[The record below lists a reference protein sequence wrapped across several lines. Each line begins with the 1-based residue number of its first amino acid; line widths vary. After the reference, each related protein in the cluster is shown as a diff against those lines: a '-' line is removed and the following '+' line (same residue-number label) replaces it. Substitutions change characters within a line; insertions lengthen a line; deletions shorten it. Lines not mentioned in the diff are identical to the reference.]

1 MSKIA
6 LTPSATGT
14 GVFTISSPA
23 TSTDRTLTLPDEAG
37 TVLTSA
43 SSLASANLT
52 GTVASGR
59 MPAGSVLQ
67 VVSYLTATQ
76 GSQTITTTDSIV
88 NSITKVITPLGAN
101 SKFLVT
107 VRWFGEVSGAWDVP
121 FNIHMDGVRVNINGQ
136 GRGYG
141 LVMPAQSYSD
151 AYQNDSSTPETV
163 NMSTL
168 VSTSS
173 VVGTAITFSL
183 VADAGG
189 SRTLWNNRCFSGA
202 GGNYEAGT
210 SELIITE
217 IGG

>member
-1 MSKIA
+1 M
-6 LTPSATGT
+6 
-14 GVFTISSPA
+14 
-23 TSTDRTLTLPDEAG
+23 TSIIKVDQIQTLAG
-37 TVLTSA
+37 AAPTAADLGINVT
-43 SSLASANLT
+43 
-52 GTVASGR
+52 
-59 MPAGSVLQ
+59 GSVLQ

-76 GSQTITTTDSIV
+76 GAQTLSTSDQII

-107 VRWFGEVSGAWDVP
+107 VRWFGELQDAWGNP

-136 GRGYG
+136 GRSYG
-141 LVMPAQSYSD
+141 LVMAAQSYGVTS
-151 AYQNDSSTPETV
+151 NDSSTPETV

-183 VADAGG
+183 VADGDNPY
-189 SRTLWNNRCFSGA
+189 TLWNNRCFLTPSA
-202 GGNYEAGT
+202 SAEAGT
-210 SELIITE
+210 SEMIITE

>member
-1 MSKIA
+1 MSQISI
-6 LTPSATGT
+6 TPNASGT

-23 TSTDRTLTLPDEAG
+23 TSTNRTLVLPDEAG

-43 SSLASANLT
+43 STANF
-52 GTVASGR
+52 
-59 MPAGSVLQ
+59 PAGSVLQ

-76 GSQTITTTDSIV
+76 GSQTITTSDSIV

-107 VRWFGEVSGAWDVP
+107 VRWFGEILDPHDVP

-141 LVMPAQSYSD
+141 LVMPARSYD
-151 AYQNDSSTPETV
+151 QEENNSSTPETV

-183 VADAGG
+183 VADGYT
-189 SRTLWNNRCFSGA
+189 SKTLWNNRCFGGA
-202 GGNYEAGT
+202 GGGNEAGT

>member
-1 MSKIA
+1 MSKISI
-6 LTPSATGT
+6 TPNASGT
-14 GVFTISSPA
+14 GIFTISSPA
-23 TSTDRTLTLPDEAG
+23 TSTNRTLTLPDEAG

-107 VRWFGEVSGAWDVP
+107 VRWFGEVESAWDVP

-141 LVMPAQSYSD
+141 LVMPAQSYISTD
-151 AYQNDSSTPETV
+151 NNSTPETV
-163 NMSTL
+163 NMTTL

-183 VADAGG
+183 VADSNG
-189 SRTLWNNRCFSGA
+189 SRTLWNNRTFTIPSGE
-202 GGNYEAGT
+202 YEGGT

>member
-1 MSKIA
+1 MSITLNGTTGITTPD
-6 LTPSATGT
+6 LTSVADIEANGSA
-14 GVFTISSPA
+14 
-23 TSTDRTLTLPDEAG
+23 
-37 TVLTSA
+37 VLTSA

-52 GTVASGR
+52 GSVPSSA

-67 VVSYLTATQ
+67 VVSYFTATQ
-76 GSQTITTTDSIV
+76 GSQTITTSDSII

-107 VRWFGEVSGAWDVP
+107 VRWFGEINSAWDVP
-121 FNIHMDGVRVNINGQ
+121 FNIHMGGVRVNINGQ

-141 LVMPAQSYSD
+141 LAMVAQSYGGGAD
-151 AYQNDSSTPETV
+151 DGSTPETV

-168 VSTSS
+168 VSTAS

-183 VADAGG
+183 VAD
-189 SRTLWNNRCFSGA
+189 SDNTRTLWNNRCFSGA
-202 GGNYEAGT
+202 GAGTEAGT
-210 SELIITE
+210 SEIIITE

>member
-1 MSKIA
+1 MSKQSDLVKVSDGDGSA
-6 LTPSATGT
+6 LTSLSA
-14 GVFTISSPA
+14 P
-23 TSTDRTLTLPDEAG
+23 
-37 TVLTSA
+37 
-43 SSLASANLT
+43 NLT
-52 GTVASGR
+52 GTVASAR

-76 GSQTITTTDSIV
+76 GSQTITTSDQII
-88 NSITKVITPLGAN
+88 NGITKVITPLGAN

-107 VRWFGEVSGAWDVP
+107 VRWFGELSDAWDVP

-141 LVMPAQSYSD
+141 LAMAAHSYSVGE
-151 AYQNDSSTPETV
+151 NNSSTPETV

-168 VSTSS
+168 VLTSS

-183 VADAGG
+183 VADAHS
-189 SRTLWNNRCFSGA
+189 SRTLWNNRTFTIPST
-202 GGNYEAGT
+202 NYERGT

>member
-1 MSKIA
+1 MAITLDGTTGITTPA
-6 LTPSATGT
+6 LDSVAPFSSA
-14 GVFTISSPA
+14 
-23 TSTDRTLTLPDEAG
+23 D
-37 TVLTSA
+37 
-43 SSLASANLT
+43 
-52 GTVASGR
+52 

-76 GSQTITTTDSIV
+76 GSQTINTTDSII
-88 NSITKVITPLGAN
+88 NGITKVITPLGAN

-107 VRWFGEVSGAWDVP
+107 VRWFGELTAAHDTP

-141 LVMPAQSYSD
+141 LVMAAQSFYS
-151 AYQNDSSTPETV
+151 ANDSSTPETV

-183 VADAGG
+183 VADNDA
-189 SRTLWNNRCFSGA
+189 SYTLWNNRCFAGA
-202 GGNYEAGT
+202 GNGTEAGT
-210 SELIITE
+210 SEMIITE

>member
-23 TSTDRTLTLPDEAG
+23 TNTDRTLTLPDEAG

-43 SSLASANLT
+43 STANF
-52 GTVASGR
+52 
-59 MPAGSVLQ
+59 PAGSVLQ

-76 GSQTITTTDSIV
+76 GTQTITTTDQII

-107 VRWFGEVSGAWDVP
+107 VRWFGEVNSATNMP
-121 FNIHMDGVRVNINGQ
+121 FNIHMNGVRVNIDGQ

-141 LVMPAQSYSD
+141 LAMPAISYD
-151 AYQNDSSTPETV
+151 DINNASTPETL
-163 NMSTL
+163 NMTTL

-183 VADAGG
+183 VADAHAATI
-189 SRTLWNNRCFSGA
+189 TLWNNRCFSVPN
-202 GGNYEAGT
+202 GGNIEAGT
-210 SELIITE
+210 SEMIITE

>member
-14 GVFTISSPA
+14 GVFTIASPA

-43 SSLASANLT
+43 STANF
-52 GTVASGR
+52 
-59 MPAGSVLQ
+59 PAGSVLQ

-76 GSQTITTTDSIV
+76 GSQTITTTDQII

-107 VRWFGEVSGAWDVP
+107 VRWFGEMDNAWSVP
-121 FNIHMDGVRVNINGQ
+121 FNIHMNSVRVNIDGQ
-136 GRGYG
+136 GRCYG
-141 LVMPAQSYSD
+141 LAMPAQSYGVAD
-151 AYQNDSSTPETV
+151 NNGSTPETL

-183 VADAGG
+183 VADSDT
-189 SRTLWNNRCFSGA
+189 SRTLWNNRCFNVPI
-202 GGNYEAGT
+202 GGNSEAGT
-210 SELIITE
+210 SEMIITE

>member
-1 MSKIA
+1 MSKISI
-6 LTPSATGT
+6 TPNPSGT

-23 TSTDRTLTLPDEAG
+23 TSTNRTLTLPDEAG
-37 TVLTSA
+37 TILTTAGVPSSA
-43 SSLASANLT
+43 
-52 GTVASGR
+52 

-76 GSQTITTTDSIV
+76 GSQTITTSDSII
-88 NSITKVITPLGAN
+88 NGITKVITPLGAN

-107 VRWFGEVSGAWDVP
+107 VRWFGELSDAWDVP

-141 LVMPAQSYSD
+141 LAMAAHSYSVGE
-151 AYQNDSSTPETV
+151 NNSSTPETV

-168 VSTSS
+168 VLTSS

-183 VADAGG
+183 VAD
-189 SRTLWNNRCFSGA
+189 SDNSKTLWNNRCFSGA
-202 GGNYEAGT
+202 GGGNEAGT

>member
-1 MSKIA
+1 M
-6 LTPSATGT
+6 
-14 GVFTISSPA
+14 
-23 TSTDRTLTLPDEAG
+23 TSIIKVDQIQTLAG
-37 TVLTSA
+37 AAPTAADLGINVT
-43 SSLASANLT
+43 
-52 GTVASGR
+52 
-59 MPAGSVLQ
+59 GSVLQ
-67 VVSYLTATQ
+67 VVSYFTATQ
-76 GSQTITTTDSIV
+76 GSQTMTTSDQII

-107 VRWFGEVSGAWDVP
+107 VRWFGESEVSWSTT

-141 LVMPAQSYSD
+141 LAMPALSFYD
-151 AYQNDSSTPETV
+151 TNDSSTPDTV

-183 VADAGG
+183 VAD
-189 SRTLWNNRCFSGA
+189 SDNSYTLWNNRCFLTPSA
-202 GGNYEAGT
+202 SAEAGT
-210 SELIITE
+210 SEMIITE

>member
-14 GVFTISSPA
+14 GVFTIASPA

-43 SSLASANLT
+43 STANF
-52 GTVASGR
+52 
-59 MPAGSVLQ
+59 PAGSVLQ

-76 GSQTITTTDSIV
+76 GTQTITTTDSII
-88 NSITKVITPLGAN
+88 NGITKVITPLGAN

-107 VRWFGEVSGAWDVP
+107 VRWFGELDAATNTP
-121 FNIHMDGVRVNINGQ
+121 FNIHMDGVRVNIDGQ

-141 LVMPAQSYSD
+141 LAMAAISYD
-151 AYQNDSSTPETV
+151 DINDGTTPETL
-163 NMSTL
+163 NMTTL

-183 VADAGG
+183 VAD
-189 SRTLWNNRCFSGA
+189 SSTDTRTIWNNRCFSVPA
-202 GGNYEAGT
+202 NNAEAST
-210 SELIITE
+210 SEMIITE

>member
-1 MSKIA
+1 MSKLNVDEISDVDNTGPVTITDG
-6 LTPSATGT
+6 LIVSSGGIVSSGSA
-14 GVFTISSPA
+14 
-23 TSTDRTLTLPDEAG
+23 
-37 TVLTSA
+37 VLTSA
-43 SSLASANLT
+43 STANF
-52 GTVASGR
+52 
-59 MPAGSVLQ
+59 PAGSVLQ

-76 GSQTITTTDSIV
+76 GSQTITTTDQII

-107 VRWFGEVSGAWDVP
+107 VRWFGEISSAWNVP

-141 LVMPAQSYSD
+141 LVMAAQSYSVVEND
-151 AYQNDSSTPETV
+151 ASTPETV

-183 VADAGG
+183 VADANN
-189 SRTLWNNRCFSGA
+189 STYTLWNNRSFNGA
-202 GGNYEAGT
+202 VGANEAGT

>member
-6 LTPSATGT
+6 LTPNASGT
-14 GVFTISSPA
+14 GVFTIASPA

-43 SSLASANLT
+43 STANF
-52 GTVASGR
+52 
-59 MPAGSVLQ
+59 PAGSVLQ

-76 GSQTITTTDSIV
+76 GYQTITTSDSII

-107 VRWFGEVSGAWDVP
+107 VRWFGEINQGWDIP
-121 FNIHMDGVRVNINGQ
+121 FNIHMDGVRVNIDGQ

-141 LVMPAQSYSD
+141 LAMAAISYGDIND
-151 AYQNDSSTPETV
+151 ASTPDTL
-163 NMSTL
+163 NISTL

-183 VADAGG
+183 VADSTV
-189 SRTLWNNRCFSGA
+189 SRTLWNNRCFNIPSG
-202 GGNYEAGT
+202 NTEAGT
-210 SELIITE
+210 SEMIITE